1 MSTGGD
7 SPTEGSAVGLGWDAE
22 LLAEVAAERRRGAHT
37 RPRRDLL
44 DTQVRGLQQFLCAP
58 HPLGQ
63 QPAQRA
69 HPSYRVEVPRETF
82 LVEVVARSGGVERRA
97 VASGRDI
104 YAVTAP
110 LVVEA
115 AFRILAGAGDT
126 VGVASVGAR
135 FDAKDFLSSLSP
147 QHLALG

>member
-1 MSTGGD
+1 
-7 SPTEGSAVGLGWDAE
+7 
-22 LLAEVAAERRRGAHT
+22 
-37 RPRRDLL
+37 
-44 DTQVRGLQQFLCAP
+44 
-58 HPLGQ
+58 
-63 QPAQRA
+63 
-69 HPSYRVEVPRETF
+69 
-82 LVEVVARSGGVERRA
+82 

-126 VGVASVGAR
+126 AGVASVGAR

-147 QHLALG
+147 QHLTLG